1 MSLRGRFLVLRG
13 LRWLPTGLLLPVLVL
28 FILDRGFSLAQ
39 IGVAFAAQAVV
50 VLLLELPTGGL
61 ADVIGARRV
70 LAVAN
75 LAELASLALLLVAES
90 LTALIAFAALQGLF
104 RALESGPLDA
114 WYVSAALRADPGAD
128 IEADMAVGGTVVG
141 VAIASGSLAAS
152 GLVIIAPSL
161 GAAPLA
167 LPLVFAV
174 VLRFV
179 ELAALLSMTDDSTY
193 GAAAGTGFAAS
204 VRLVPPVI
212 VGSIRLVL
220 ASSVL
225 AGLLGV
231 ELLWGMGMVGFET
244 LFPPRLAEVLADPER
259 AAGLLGPVGTAAWLL
274 SAVGSA
280 LVPRLSRRLGAAW
293 TGALLRVVQGGTVL
307 GLAVFA
313 GPGALIVAYLAT
325 MGVHGA
331 ANAVHVGILHAN
343 AESSNRTTVL
353 SVNSM
358 AAQLG
363 GGIGGLALGATA
375 SSAGIV
381 TAIVIGSI
389 LLAAAAPL
397 YLVDAVSRLPGRAG
411 IVS

>member
-167 LPLVFAV
+167 LPLVS
-174 VLRFV
+174 R
-179 ELAALLSMTDDSTY
+179 SCS
-193 GAAAGTGFAAS
+193 
-204 VRLVPPVI
+204 
-212 VGSIRLVL
+212 GS
-220 ASSVL
+220 SS
-225 AGLLGV
+225 
-231 ELLWGMGMVGFET
+231 WR
-244 LFPPRLAEVLADPER
+244 PCCR
-259 AAGLLGPVGTAAWLL
+259 
-274 SAVGSA
+274 
-280 LVPRLSRRLGAAW
+280 
-293 TGALLRVVQGGTVL
+293 
-307 GLAVFA
+307 
-313 GPGALIVAYLAT
+313 
-325 MGVHGA
+325 
-331 ANAVHVGILHAN
+331 
-343 AESSNRTTVL
+343 
-353 SVNSM
+353 
-358 AAQLG
+358 
-363 GGIGGLALGATA
+363 
-375 SSAGIV
+375 
-381 TAIVIGSI
+381 
-389 LLAAAAPL
+389 
-397 YLVDAVSRLPGRAG
+397 
-411 IVS
+411 